1 MLLIYI
7 RNINNITYLIYKIFN
22 KNEPMPIVS
31 ISLNEEILAELD
43 RLQKSMGFSG
53 RSEAIRAGIRNF
65 VSEEKQKIELSGNV
79 HAILLVVHND
89 EFDHIV
95 SGIKHNFEDL
105 ITTHLHSKI
114 EGNKC
119 MELFVIDG
127 DAERVSTITKDF
139 QTNKKMDNVRLVTL

>member
-1 MLLIYI
+1 MKFNNNLL
-7 RNINNITYLIYKIFN
+7 
-22 KNEPMPIVS
+22 MAIVS
-31 ISLNEEILAELD
+31 ISLNEEIISELD
-43 RLQKSMGFSG
+43 KLQKSLGFSG
-53 RSEAIRAGIRNF
+53 RSEAIRAGIRSF
-65 VSEEKQKIELSGNV
+65 VAEEKQKSELEGNI

-114 EGNKC
+114 EGEKC

-127 DAERVSTITKDF
+127 EAERVCTITKDF
-139 QTNKKMDNVRLVTL
+139 QTNKKMDTVKLVTL

>member
-1 MLLIYI
+1 
-7 RNINNITYLIYKIFN
+7 
-22 KNEPMPIVS
+22 MPIVS
-31 ISLNEEILAELD
+31 ISLNNEILSEIDNLK
-43 RLQKSMGFSG
+43 KSMGFSG

-65 VSEEKQKIELSGNV
+65 VSETKQNTELSGKV

-127 DAERVSTITKDF
+127 EAERVSIITKDF
-139 QTNKKMDNVRLVTL
+139 QRNKKMDTVKLVTL

>member
-1 MLLIYI
+1 
-7 RNINNITYLIYKIFN
+7 
-22 KNEPMPIVS
+22 MPIVS
-31 ISLNEEILAELD
+31 ISLNNDILSEIDNLK
-43 RLQKSMGFSG
+43 KSMGFSG

-65 VSEEKQKIELSGNV
+65 VSETKQKTELSGIV

-114 EGNKC
+114 EGEKC

-127 DAERVSTITKDF
+127 EAERVSTITKDF
-139 QTNKKMDNVRLVTL
+139 QTNKKMDTVKLVTL